1 MNEEN
6 IMNSK
11 NENEEMD
18 INSDSDVYINNKYLS
33 DKEDNIKNLNN
44 NNKTETNE
52 KNYEIKKKEIEE
64 SPLKIKNKLSD
75 IENLPLKIDLDK
87 EKEKEKG
94 NIHNLVIN
102 DSPIKSSNDSLIEN
116 YIKMENLYLQD
127 GKVNSSIT
135 NSKFNTINLTP
146 NFIDS
151 KRNSKINQRNEEKF
165 KLLQNELAKKIGKN
179 INDEIQNFEID
190 DNNYSDINFSSN
202 KDSSESFKEFNESS
216 ELRQKRRNEKENK
229 IKEKISNDLR
239 PKLHNE
245 IYKKE
250 YKKIYNKIKKEIEN
264 EIKDKLNIYYN
275 EEISDFKK
283 KQKIILMD
291 KEKELGNKMREQ
303 CENELEKEL
312 LKEMQFKER
321 ENKIKFNQKLASF
334 RKKIDTELNNKY
346 EKEKKKIEKEINEI
360 KSQIYRVKCKEKLK
374 INKINALKKNIKTF
388 NDINNKNVEN
398 LDKKI
403 NSKDLEDEKIIPLN
417 NQILKNKIEKNSSSK
432 GQSFIHLL
440 NNNSYSTNLIN
451 LNQLNK
457 QLDDILINSFE
468 KIDNN
473 YKKNKLLRNPSNN
486 SVNLKEINN
495 QIKLNSGRSFK
506 SFSNRKVLSNDNKIN
521 KMIQSQKFEQ
531 DSISPIHSNANLLN
545 NNIKEIDNYTQTINV
560 SKEISPIITKDNSIN
575 IKNKPIVKK
584 NEDDSKKIFYSIQID
599 KHVPISISGF
609 GKYLIEHIEREEK
622 YKLLYNNELK
632 SFQSKIEKIFENIKG
647 KDHYLTDYMI
657 ELWNKLQTS
666 YFTRYEIMKQIINLH
681 PSNLYNF
688 LDRETEYLIN
698 YYKISEKIFS
708 DIQKREN
715 LKLKLQIQANRN
727 DIKVNDHKKFNE
739 ITILL
744 ENSISEFKKKFTN
757 VDIIWKG
764 LRYQW
769 FMNYENWFYEME
781 NLSKNN

>member
-33 DKEDNIKNLNN
+33 DKEENIKNLNN

-52 KNYEIKKKEIEE
+52 KNFEIKKKEIEE

-102 DSPIKSSNDSLIEN
+102 DSPMKSSNESLIEN

-190 DNNYSDINFSSN
+190 DNNYSDLNFSSN
-202 KDSSESFKEFNESS
+202 KDSEESFKEFNESS
-216 ELRQKRRNEKENK
+216 ELRQKKRNEKENK

-312 LKEMQFKER
+312 LKEIQFKER
-321 ENKIKFNQKLASF
+321 EYKIKFNQKLASF

-374 INKINALKKNIKTF
+374 INKINTLKKNIKTF

-398 LDKKI
+398 LDKII
-403 NSKDLEDEKIIPLN
+403 NSKDIEDEKNIPLN

-545 NNIKEIDNYTQTINV
+545 NNIKEIDNYKQTINV

-575 IKNKPIVKK
+575 IKNKPILKK
-584 NEDDSKKIFYSIQID
+584 NEDNSKKIFYSIQID
-599 KHVPISISGF
+599 KHVPISITGF

-632 SFQSKIEKIFENIKG
+632 SFQSKIEKIFENTKG

-657 ELWNKLQTS
+657 DLWNKLETS

-781 NLSKNN
+781 NLSKN

>member
-33 DKEDNIKNLNN
+33 DKEENIKNLNN

-52 KNYEIKKKEIEE
+52 KNFEIKKKEIEE

-102 DSPIKSSNDSLIEN
+102 DSPMKSSNESLIEN

-190 DNNYSDINFSSN
+190 DNNYSDLNFSSN
-202 KDSSESFKEFNESS
+202 KDSEESFKEFNESS

-312 LKEMQFKER
+312 LKEIQFKER

-374 INKINALKKNIKTF
+374 INKINTLKKNIKTF

-398 LDKKI
+398 LDKII
-403 NSKDLEDEKIIPLN
+403 NSKDIEDEKNIPLN

-545 NNIKEIDNYTQTINV
+545 NNIKEIDNYKQTINV

-575 IKNKPIVKK
+575 IKNKPILKK
-584 NEDDSKKIFYSIQID
+584 NEDNSKKIFYSIQID
-599 KHVPISISGF
+599 KHVPISITGF

-632 SFQSKIEKIFENIKG
+632 SFQSKIEKIFENTKG

-657 ELWNKLQTS
+657 DLWNKLETS

-781 NLSKNN
+781 NLSKN

>member
-33 DKEDNIKNLNN
+33 DKEENIKNLNN

-52 KNYEIKKKEIEE
+52 KNFEIKKKEIEE

-102 DSPIKSSNDSLIEN
+102 DSPMKSSNESLIEN

-190 DNNYSDINFSSN
+190 DNNYSDLNFSSN
-202 KDSSESFKEFNESS
+202 KDSEESFKEFNESS

-312 LKEMQFKER
+312 LKEIQFKER

-360 KSQIYRVKCKEKLK
+360 KSQIYRDKCKEKLK
-374 INKINALKKNIKTF
+374 INKINTLKKNIKTF

-545 NNIKEIDNYTQTINV
+545 NNIKEIDNYKQTINV

-575 IKNKPIVKK
+575 IKNKPILKK
-584 NEDDSKKIFYSIQID
+584 NEDNSKKIFYSIQID
-599 KHVPISISGF
+599 KHVPISITGF

-632 SFQSKIEKIFENIKG
+632 SFQSKIEKIFENTKV

-657 ELWNKLQTS
+657 DLWNKLETS
-666 YFTRYEIMKQIINLH
+666 YFKRYEIMKQIINLH

-781 NLSKNN
+781 NLSKN

>member
-11 NENEEMD
+11 NENEEIE

-33 DKEDNIKNLNN
+33 YKEDNIKNLNN
-44 NNKTETNE
+44 NNKTQTNE

-321 ENKIKFNQKLASF
+321 ENKIKFNQKLASY

-360 KSQIYRVKCKEKLK
+360 KAQIYRVKCKEKLK
-374 INKINALKKNIKTF
+374 INKINTLKKNIKTF

-398 LDKKI
+398 LDKII
-403 NSKDLEDEKIIPLN
+403 NSKDLEDEKNIPLN

-468 KIDNN
+468 KIDHN

-545 NNIKEIDNYTQTINV
+545 NNIKEIDNYKQTINV

-632 SFQSKIEKIFENIKG
+632 SFQSKIEKIFENTKG

>member
-33 DKEDNIKNLNN
+33 DKEENIKNLNN

-52 KNYEIKKKEIEE
+52 KNFEIKKKEIEE

-190 DNNYSDINFSSN
+190 DNNYSDLNFSSN
-202 KDSSESFKEFNESS
+202 KDSEESFREFNESS
-216 ELRQKRRNEKENK
+216 ELRQKKRNEKENK

-312 LKEMQFKER
+312 LKEIQFKER
-321 ENKIKFNQKLASF
+321 EYKIKFNQKLASF

-374 INKINALKKNIKTF
+374 INKINTLKKNIKTF

-398 LDKKI
+398 LDKII
-403 NSKDLEDEKIIPLN
+403 NSKDIEDEKNIPLN

-545 NNIKEIDNYTQTINV
+545 NNIKEIDNYKQTINV

-575 IKNKPIVKK
+575 IKNKPILKK
-584 NEDDSKKIFYSIQID
+584 NEDNSKKIFYSIQID
-599 KHVPISISGF
+599 KHVPISITGF

-632 SFQSKIEKIFENIKG
+632 SFQSKIEKIFENTKG

-657 ELWNKLQTS
+657 DLWNKLETS

-781 NLSKNN
+781 NLSKN

>member
-44 NNKTETNE
+44 HNKTETNE

-165 KLLQNELAKKIGKN
+165 KLLQNELSKKIGKN

-321 ENKIKFNQKLASF
+321 ENKIKFNQKLASY

-360 KSQIYRVKCKEKLK
+360 KAQIYRVKCKEKLK

-398 LDKKI
+398 LDKII

-764 LRYQW
+764 LRY
-769 FMNYENWFYEME
+769 NG
-781 NLSKNN
+781 L

>member
-33 DKEDNIKNLNN
+33 DKEENIKNLNN

-52 KNYEIKKKEIEE
+52 KNFEIKKKEIEE

-190 DNNYSDINFSSN
+190 DNNYSDLNFSSN
-202 KDSSESFKEFNESS
+202 KDSEESFKEFNESS

-312 LKEMQFKER
+312 LKEIQFKER
-321 ENKIKFNQKLASF
+321 EYKIKFNQKLASF

-374 INKINALKKNIKTF
+374 INKINTLKKNIKTF

-398 LDKKI
+398 LDKII
-403 NSKDLEDEKIIPLN
+403 NSKDIEDEKNIPLN

-545 NNIKEIDNYTQTINV
+545 NNIKEIDNYKQTINV

-575 IKNKPIVKK
+575 IKNKPILKK
-584 NEDDSKKIFYSIQID
+584 NEDNSKKIFYSIQID
-599 KHVPISISGF
+599 KHVPISITGF

-632 SFQSKIEKIFENIKG
+632 SFQSKIEKIFENTKG

-657 ELWNKLQTS
+657 DLWNKLETS

-781 NLSKNN
+781 NLSKN

>member
-44 NNKTETNE
+44 HNKTETNE

-584 NEDDSKKIFYSIQID
+584 NEDNSKKIFYSIQID

-739 ITILL
+739 ITISL

>member
-33 DKEDNIKNLNN
+33 DKEENIKNLNN

-52 KNYEIKKKEIEE
+52 KNFEIKKKEIEE

-102 DSPIKSSNDSLIEN
+102 DSPMKSSNESLIEN

-190 DNNYSDINFSSN
+190 DNNYSDLNFSSN
-202 KDSSESFKEFNESS
+202 KDSEESFKEFNESS

-312 LKEMQFKER
+312 LKEIQFKER
-321 ENKIKFNQKLASF
+321 EYKIKFNQKLASF

-374 INKINALKKNIKTF
+374 INKINTLKKNIKTF

-398 LDKKI
+398 LDKII
-403 NSKDLEDEKIIPLN
+403 NSKDIEDEKNIPLN

-545 NNIKEIDNYTQTINV
+545 NNIKEIDNYKQTINV

-575 IKNKPIVKK
+575 IKNKPILKK
-584 NEDDSKKIFYSIQID
+584 NEDNSKKIFYSIQID
-599 KHVPISISGF
+599 KHVPISITGF

-632 SFQSKIEKIFENIKG
+632 SFQSKIEKIFENTKG

-657 ELWNKLQTS
+657 DLWNKLETS

-781 NLSKNN
+781 NLSKN

>member
-190 DNNYSDINFSSN
+190 DNNYSDLNFSSN
-202 KDSSESFKEFNESS
+202 KDSEESIKEFNESS

-374 INKINALKKNIKTF
+374 INMINAIKQNIKTF

-398 LDKKI
+398 LDKII
-403 NSKDLEDEKIIPLN
+403 NSKDLEDEKNIPLN

-632 SFQSKIEKIFENIKG
+632 SFQSKIEKIFENTKG

-739 ITILL
+739 ITISL

>member
-44 NNKTETNE
+44 HNKTETNE

-190 DNNYSDINFSSN
+190 DNNYSDLNFSSN
-202 KDSSESFKEFNESS
+202 KDSEESIKEFNESS

-398 LDKKI
+398 LDKII
-403 NSKDLEDEKIIPLN
+403 NSKDLEDEKNIPLN

>member
-190 DNNYSDINFSSN
+190 DNNYSDLNFSSN
-202 KDSSESFKEFNESS
+202 KDSEESIKEFNESS

-321 ENKIKFNQKLASF
+321 ENKIKFNQKLASY

-632 SFQSKIEKIFENIKG
+632 SFQSKIEKIFENTKG

-769 FMNYENWFYEME
+769 FMNYENWFYEKE

>member
-11 NENEEMD
+11 NENEEIE

-52 KNYEIKKKEIEE
+52 KNYEIKKKEIGE

-102 DSPIKSSNDSLIEN
+102 DSPMKSSNDSLIEN

-127 GKVNSSIT
+127 GKVNTSIT

-146 NFIDS
+146 NFIES

-239 PKLHNE
+239 PKIHNE

-321 ENKIKFNQKLASF
+321 ENKIKFNQKLASY

-360 KSQIYRVKCKEKLK
+360 KAQIYRVKCKEKLK
-374 INKINALKKNIKTF
+374 INKINTLKKNIKTF

-398 LDKKI
+398 LDKII
-403 NSKDLEDEKIIPLN
+403 NSKDLEDEKNIPLN

-506 SFSNRKVLSNDNKIN
+506 SFSNRKVLSNDNNIN

-545 NNIKEIDNYTQTINV
+545 NNIKEIDNYKQTINV

-584 NEDDSKKIFYSIQID
+584 NEDNSKKIFYSIQID

-632 SFQSKIEKIFENIKG
+632 SFQSKIEKIFENTKG

-739 ITILL
+739 ITISL

>member
-1 MNEEN
+1 MRIDDKPDLEDFINYN
-6 IMNSK
+6 FNVSTNASTK
-11 NENEEMD
+11 NTPFISD
-18 INSDSDVYINNKYLS
+18 IESIGTTDYQYLYLCPKCYKFPLIDFCKDYNYIKYTCSCINNKKLLVKDLIDEIDKNNCSLSNSFISNNENMKIYL
-33 DKEDNIKNLNN
+33 LNCGFH
-44 NNKTETNE
+44 
-52 KNYEIKKKEIEE
+52 
-64 SPLKIKNKLSD
+64 
-75 IENLPLKIDLDK
+75 K
-87 EKEKEKG
+87 EKYDCFCKNCLKHFCYKCNHKDEHNNHEIIKFK
-94 NIHNLVIN
+94 NII
-102 DSPIKSSNDSLIEN
+102 
-116 YIKMENLYLQD
+116 
-127 GKVNSSIT
+127 
-135 NSKFNTINLTP
+135 
-146 NFIDS
+146 IDS
-151 KRNSKINQRNEEKF
+151 NRIDKIVK
-165 KLLQNELAKKIGKN
+165 
-179 INDEIQNFEID
+179 
-190 DNNYSDINFSSN
+190 
-202 KDSSESFKEFNESS
+202 
-216 ELRQKRRNEKENK
+216 K

-239 PKLHNE
+239 PKIHNE

-321 ENKIKFNQKLASF
+321 ENKIKFNQKLASY

-360 KSQIYRVKCKEKLK
+360 KAQIYRVKCKEKLK
-374 INKINALKKNIKTF
+374 INKINTLKKNIKTF

-398 LDKKI
+398 LDKII
-403 NSKDLEDEKIIPLN
+403 NSKDLEDEKNIPLN

-506 SFSNRKVLSNDNKIN
+506 SFSNRKVLSNDNNIN

-545 NNIKEIDNYTQTINV
+545 NNIKDIDNYKQTINV

-632 SFQSKIEKIFENIKG
+632 SFQSKIEKIFENTKG

-739 ITILL
+739 ITISL

>member
-44 NNKTETNE
+44 HNKTETNE

-190 DNNYSDINFSSN
+190 DNNYSDLNFSSN
-202 KDSSESFKEFNESS
+202 KDSEESIKEFNESS

-374 INKINALKKNIKTF
+374 INKINTLKKNIKTF

-584 NEDDSKKIFYSIQID
+584 NEDNSKKIFYSIQID

-632 SFQSKIEKIFENIKG
+632 SFQSKIEKIFENTKG